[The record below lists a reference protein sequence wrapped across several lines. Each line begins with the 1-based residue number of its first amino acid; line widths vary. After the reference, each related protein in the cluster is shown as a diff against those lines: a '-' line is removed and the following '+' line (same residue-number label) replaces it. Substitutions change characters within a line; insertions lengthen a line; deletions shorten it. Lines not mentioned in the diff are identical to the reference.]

1 MMVPEDEIPNSSSDS
16 MAVPLI
22 RISGGTR
29 VRVIDILC
37 DLALRRRLTSLGIR
51 QDTEMQLLQHSK
63 NGRAVVRIGFGRIA
77 FGPEIAQALKVVP
90 LPERDETQ

>member
-1 MMVPEDEIPNSSSDS
+1 
-16 MAVPLI
+16 
-22 RISGGTR
+22 
-29 VRVIDILC
+29 
-37 DLALRRRLTSLGIR
+37 
-51 QDTEMQLLQHSK
+51 MQLLQHSK